1 MQTENRFL
9 DDLARLAGGAF
20 SSFSALKDETES
32 RVIIQIERILTRM
45 NLVRRDEFEAVRAS
59 ALKAREESAAVT
71 EQLTIVQDQLAA
83 ISKTSRSARRQK
95 RKNEEEKKRCLEM
108 GIKDFDKKYYIN
120 DLYSVP
126 GQCK

>member
-9 DDLARLAGGAF
+9 DDLARLAGDAF

-32 RVIIQIERILTRM
+32 RAIIQIERILTRM

-71 EQLTIVQDQLAA
+71 EQLKIVQDQLAA

-95 RKNEEEKKRCLEM
+95 RKNEEGKT
-108 GIKDFDKKYYIN
+108 
-120 DLYSVP
+120 
-126 GQCK
+126 

>member
-32 RVIIQIERILTRM
+32 RVIIQIERVLARM

-71 EQLTIVQDQLAA
+71 EQLKILQDQLVS
-83 ISKTSRSARRQK
+83 ISKTSRSARRRK
-95 RKNEEEKKRCLEM
+95 RKDEAEKT
-108 GIKDFDKKYYIN
+108 
-120 DLYSVP
+120 
-126 GQCK
+126 

>member
-9 DDLARLAGGAF
+9 DDIARLAGGAF

-71 EQLTIVQDQLAA
+71 EQLKILQDQLVS
-83 ISKTSRSARRQK
+83 ISKTSHSARRRK
-95 RKNEEEKKRCLEM
+95 RKDEAQKT
-108 GIKDFDKKYYIN
+108 
-120 DLYSVP
+120 
-126 GQCK
+126 